1 LYFTKINPKQNY
13 TKNHYMKFQNK
24 VVWITGASSGIG
36 EAVVKELSKQGAS
49 IIISSR
55 NIQKLK
61 EVKSQC
67 VYPDKVKVLK
77 VDLDDYLVLDK
88 VVQRALT
95 LFGNIDIL
103 INNGGISQRSLA
115 VDTGIAIDT
124 KIFST
129 NYFGTVALSKALL
142 PYFVENNKGHFVV
155 VTSVVGKIGTPL
167 RSSYAASKH
176 ALHGFFDSL
185 RAEVH
190 KDNITITLICPGFV
204 NTNISMNALTEDGSP
219 QNTLD
224 KATEKGLSAE
234 YFAQKMLKAISSKKQ
249 EVVIGGKLEV
259 LAVYT
264 KRFFPGILSR
274 MIRKLDVT

>member
-1 LYFTKINPKQNY
+1 MDFE
-13 TKNHYMKFQNK
+13 NK
-24 VVWITGASSGIG
+24 VVWVTGASSGIG
-36 EAVVKELSKQGAS
+36 KATVFALAEKDAR

-55 NIQKLK
+55 NIEKLEAVRVRCK
-61 EVKSQC
+61 NPENIII
-67 VYPDKVKVLK
+67 LK
-77 VDLDDYLVLDK
+77 LDLDDYLHFENL
-88 VVQRALT
+88 VQQAIS

-115 VDTGIAIDT
+115 IDT
-124 KIFST
+124 DISVDSQIFKT
-129 NYFGTVALSKALL
+129 NYFGTVALTKAVL
-142 PYFVENNKGHFVV
+142 PYFVSQKAGQFVI

-190 KDNITITLICPGFV
+190 QDNITVTLICPGFV
-204 NTNISMNALTEDGSP
+204 NTEISKNALTGDGSK

-224 KATEKGLSAE
+224 KATANGLHPD
-234 YFAQKMLKAISSKKQ
+234 YFVKRMLKAISRKKQ

-259 LAVYT
+259 FAVFV
-264 KRFFPGILSR
+264 KRFFPRILAR
-274 MIRKLDVT
+274 MVRKLAVT